1 MADYPRITGTIR
13 PTPRNRVSG
22 FLADLLEMGAKGYD
36 VGSTLQAG
44 GPVTEGR
51 LSTPVS
57 DLLGI
62 PELQRTLNRVSYN
75 EPLTTGTGYT
85 TRLRPDTLSAAMTV
99 APMVGPA
106 AKAGAAGAR
115 MTGTALKDLATS
127 DVAYNAMMN
136 AMRRSGGMIEV
147 LPQEDALMLAQRRA
161 ALPVEKGGLG
171 LPADNTPMQ
180 RAKALKYVDEGFH
193 ETEGAN
199 IEKGLSSFDVNRVG
213 AAATDEQTPY
223 AMFIKPSPIGI
234 GVARKNPAQ
243 MPVLVK
249 SDLTDENILMAFQ
262 NREELQQYLNQ
273 FPGIKQSTQAV
284 RDLDRQMAKRM
295 NELTEKA
302 NQLDIEGKTEEAD
315 KIYKLMESDSA
326 MMKEFD
332 AKSNELAAKA
342 KDQITR
348 LFKSQ
353 GIGTVGLTEDRGAM
367 GRKTITSMVLNPNEN
382 VRSRFAAFD
391 PFRRSA
397 AVATAMGVAAPD
409 LMAKEA
415 ADKKKRK

>member
-1 MADYPRITGTIR
+1 
-13 PTPRNRVSG
+13 
-22 FLADLLEMGAKGYD
+22 
-36 VGSTLQAG
+36 
-44 GPVTEGR
+44 
-51 LSTPVS
+51 
-57 DLLGI
+57 
-62 PELQRTLNRVSYN
+62 
-75 EPLTTGTGYT
+75 
-85 TRLRPDTLSAAMTV
+85 
-99 APMVGPA
+99 
-106 AKAGAAGAR
+106 
-115 MTGTALKDLATS
+115 
-127 DVAYNAMMN
+127 
-136 AMRRSGGMIEV
+136 
-147 LPQEDALMLAQRRA
+147 
-161 ALPVEKGGLG
+161 
-171 LPADNTPMQ
+171 
-180 RAKALKYVDEGFH
+180 
-193 ETEGAN
+193 
-199 IEKGLSSFDVNRVG
+199 
-213 AAATDEQTPY
+213 
-223 AMFIKPSPIGI
+223 
-234 GVARKNPAQ
+234 VARKNPAQ

-391 PFRRSA
+391 PFRRNA